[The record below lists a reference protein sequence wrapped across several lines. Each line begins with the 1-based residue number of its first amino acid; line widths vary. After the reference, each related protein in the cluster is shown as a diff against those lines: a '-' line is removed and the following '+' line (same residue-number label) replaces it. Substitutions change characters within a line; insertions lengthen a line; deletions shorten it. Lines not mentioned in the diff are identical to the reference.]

1 MREIKEL
8 GCAIAETEVWIDDL
22 ARRLN
27 WRDRDKTYAVLIGA
41 LHGLR
46 DAMPRDEA
54 IYFGAHLPPLLRGLY
69 YEGWHPGAHRSAQSL
84 DALCGRIHEAVNR
97 DPGIDSE
104 AVARAVF
111 ALLAARL
118 SPSGIEDA
126 MAATPKALHALWPA

>member
-46 DAMPRDEA
+46 DVMPRDEVV
-54 IYFGAHLPPLLRGLY
+54 YFGAQLPPLLRGLY
-69 YEGWHPGAHRSAQSL
+69 YEVWHPGVHRSAQSL
-84 DALCGRIHEAVNR
+84 DALCGRVPEAVNR

-104 AVARAVF
+104 AGARSACGVSF
-111 ALLAARL
+111 ARR
-118 SPSGIEDA
+118 D
-126 MAATPKALHALWPA
+126 